1 MGQEKNIR
9 KRLNA
14 EGHNLGEDNRQGE
27 SVMGNEETLRPNAA
41 PQKSGDRRNSFTKE
55 QTLQHGADTY
65 ERLAAIMIQRKGKG
79 TNRENDKR
87 RVDPVR
93 KT

>member
-1 MGQEKNIR
+1 
-9 KRLNA
+9 
-14 EGHNLGEDNRQGE
+14 
-27 SVMGNEETLRPNAA
+27 MGNDETLRPNAA
-41 PQKSGDRRNSFTKE
+41 PEKAGDRRNSFTKE

-65 ERLAAIMIQRKGKG
+65 ECLAAIVIQRKGKG